1 MFNLRVKTQALT
13 KVKLRQFNLTL
24 AQIVSYF
31 RNFHLVSLDVNNSEF
46 KTKSSARTVLF
57 SAGQMIQKTHLVMKV
72 EFYEFNLLSRKEK
85 LSARARDSRPRS
97 QKKLLMLV
105 TDAHLVARKVAQNK
119 NSYYI
124 RNIRLNLDSKF
135 V

>member
-1 MFNLRVKTQALT
+1 
-13 KVKLRQFNLTL
+13 
-24 AQIVSYF
+24 
-31 RNFHLVSLDVNNSEF
+31 
-46 KTKSSARTVLF
+46 
-57 SAGQMIQKTHLVMKV
+57 MKV
-72 EFYEFNLLSRKEK
+72 EFYDFSLLPRKEK

-105 TDAHLVARKVAQNK
+105 TDAHIVARKVAQNK

-124 RNIRLNLDSKF
+124 RNVSLNLDSKF